1 MPNEPKTPHLPNGG
15 QRFTMKHQHTDLCE
29 QLQAQLPDYLDGEA
43 RAEICRAIEAHL
55 ADCDDC
61 RIVVDTLKKT
71 LTLYRSA
78 PREKVSADV
87 HARLV
92 RVLRLDHLPIP
103 VPPPAL
109 SA

>member
-1 MPNEPKTPHLPNGG
+1 V
-15 QRFTMKHQHTDLCE
+15 KHEHNDLCA

-71 LTLYRSA
+71 ITLYRAA
-78 PREKVSADV
+78 PRDAVPREV

-92 RVLRLDHLPIP
+92 RVLNLDEFT
-103 VPPPAL
+103 
-109 SA
+109 SSR

>member
-1 MPNEPKTPHLPNGG
+1 
-15 QRFTMKHQHTDLCE
+15 MKHHHTELCQ

-61 RIVVDTLKKT
+61 RVVVDTLKQT
-71 LTLYRSA
+71 ITLYRAA
-78 PREKVSADV
+78 PREAVPQDV

-92 RVLRLDHLPIP
+92 RVLKLDDITTN
-103 VPPPAL
+103 VRGV
-109 SA
+109 S

>member
-1 MPNEPKTPHLPNGG
+1 V
-15 QRFTMKHQHTDLCE
+15 KHEHNDLCA

-71 LTLYRSA
+71 ITLYRAA
-78 PREKVSADV
+78 PRDAVPREV

-92 RVLRLDHLPIP
+92 RVLNLDKFT
-103 VPPPAL
+103 
-109 SA
+109 SSR

>member
-1 MPNEPKTPHLPNGG
+1 MRHE
-15 QRFTMKHQHTDLCE
+15 HTELCA

-61 RIVVDTLKKT
+61 RVVVDTMKKT
-71 LTLYRSA
+71 ILLYRAA
-78 PREKVSADV
+78 PRQVVPPDV

-92 RVLRLDHLPIP
+92 RVLEWDKLVKKQSPIDG
-103 VPPPAL
+103 
-109 SA
+109 

>member
-1 MPNEPKTPHLPNGG
+1 
-15 QRFTMKHQHTDLCE
+15 MKHEHNDLCA

-71 LTLYRSA
+71 ITLYRAA
-78 PREKVSADV
+78 PRDAVPREV

-92 RVLRLDHLPIP
+92 RVLNLDKFT
-103 VPPPAL
+103 
-109 SA
+109 SSR